1 MFLFK
6 KMEQKKEKEIKLK
19 AKAFLFTLFKINE
32 WGPILE
38 YLQSL
43 TSRNYLLVSRE
54 FAPKTGSE
62 HYHIYIQ
69 FKYTVTLSRKK
80 LLSANIQICRGTP
93 QQNID
98 YVKKEGDILLEEGE
112 PRLGKGSGKGYTIK
126 EVKAMTDEER
136 DNLPFTSYNRLQAL
150 KRDELGVLSASKYPK
165 EVDVY
170 YIFGP
175 TGAGKTTYALTK
187 IKELKD
193 LKLIESDNFNEVKFT
208 NDFWIGVSNAN
219 MTQVALYDDFRDSD
233 MCPTEFIRFIDYNT
247 HMINIKYGSALNKF
261 KYIFITSIQDPYDL
275 YKKYQK
281 SENLFVSN
289 EAYDESKEQWTRR
302 MTEIIKIENRTIKM
316 VKKMKETQSSK

>member
-1 MFLFK
+1 
-6 KMEQKKEKEIKLK
+6 MEQKKEKEIKLK

-112 PRLGKGSGKGYTIK
+112 PRLGGGNAITIK
-126 EVKAMTDEER
+126 EVKAMTSEER
-136 DNLPFTSYNRLQAL
+136 ENLPFSSYNRLQAL
-150 KRDELGVLSASKYPK
+150 KRDEISILKASEYYK
-165 EVDVY
+165 EVEVY
-170 YIFGP
+170 YIFGKS
-175 TGAGKTTYALTK
+175 GMGKTKYVMES
-187 IKELKD
+187 IKKLAD
-193 LKLIESDNFNEVKFT
+193 LKLIESAKYNKVKYT
-208 NDFWIGVSNAN
+208 DKFWNGVSMDN
-219 MTQVALYDDFRDSD
+219 MTQVALYDDFRDYHIPPS
-233 MCPTEFIRFIDYNT
+233 EFIQFIDYYYNI
-247 HMINIKYGSALNKF
+247 MNIKNSFVVNKF
-261 KYIFITSIQDPYDL
+261 KYIFITSIQSPYDL

-281 SENLFVSN
+281 SENIFVSN
-289 EAYDESKEQWTRR
+289 DEYAEEAKEQWLRR
-302 MTEIIKIENRTIKM
+302 FTEIIEVTEKNIKLLKQKQ
-316 VKKMKETQSSK
+316 VQTKK